1 MNITRSANGSYEL
14 TRDDGSV
21 VVLTVREVDALR
33 DYVMQESL
41 RSEVEY
47 AVKNAE
53 DNEDISFSRFADVGD
68 YSSED
73 DARADFVEH
82 VVEGIVEADRDFDRN
97 PCHSEQELYEIVLD
111 YARDDGW
118 EVTP

>member
-1 MNITRSANGSYEL
+1 MNVIRSATGYEL
-14 TRDDGSV
+14 TRDDGTV
-21 VVLTVREVDALR
+21 VVLTVQEVDTIQDFLN
-33 DYVMQESL
+33 VETL

-53 DNEDISFSRFADVGD
+53 DNEDITFSRFSDVGD

-73 DARADFVEH
+73 DARADFIEH
-82 VVEGIVEADRDFDRN
+82 VVESIVEDDRDFDRN
-97 PCHSEQELYEIVLD
+97 PCHSEDELYDFILD

-118 EVTP
+118 EVEA